1 MGAEFSKSIM
11 TSLSK
16 SPNAFSQSNNDQV
29 MLESSKNVNIET
41 QLTKTRRFHTIEKF
55 VIVWLDSTI
64 NQLDEH
70 CQNIIT
76 QLRSIIN
83 SVELFTDLDLC
94 VDYITEIKVEKIF
107 LIVSESIGEIIV
119 PLIEQIAELD
129 SIYVLCTNNY
139 PHEQWDKKYK
149 KVKGISIQIES
160 ICHTLKRDVNQY
172 DNDLT
177 LISVISSTSTNNLN
191 DLDATFMYSQLIKE
205 ILLEFKYDEEAKNDL
220 VTFWR
225 HQYLYNN
232 NQLNIIEDFERDY
245 HRHSPIWW
253 YTRELFTY
261 SMINKALRTLDVEV
275 ITKMGFFMRD
285 LHQEIKQLYSK
296 LDKRQSFLTYR
307 GQGISNVEF
316 DKIKTNRGGLLS
328 FNNFLS
334 TSTDREV
341 SFAFADSARDN
352 PNLIGIFFHM
362 EIDPSVA
369 PTPFTSLNNISYYPA
384 ENEILFSM
392 HTIFRIGNIDMID
405 DRLCQIN
412 LTLTSDHDEQLKHL
426 TDYMREKAEGCPGLH
441 QLGALTMEMGEFNKA
456 EEIYMTL
463 LSMTSHPYA
472 KECAIL
478 YHQLGCIKD
487 DQSDLTSALAYYKQ
501 ALDIYL
507 TFRSP
512 NDSRLAATYS
522 NIGMV
527 LHKQGDLN
535 GALEYYRH
543 ALNCVLHARKPDPEK
558 IASGYNNIGEVLREQ
573 GNYSEATKS
582 YERALEIRLH
592 KLPSGH
598 PSYATTYTNIGLVH
612 HSKGDYLTALSYH
625 QKAYVIQQKSLPPNH
640 YLLAITHF
648 NISNAFIGLLR
659 YEEAIEHA
667 EKALTIG
674 CHTMSPNST
683 ELRRIKQYVD
693 ELRQL
698 SLT

>member
-1 MGAEFSKSIM
+1 
-11 TSLSK
+11 
-16 SPNAFSQSNNDQV
+16 
-29 MLESSKNVNIET
+29 
-41 QLTKTRRFHTIEKF
+41 
-55 VIVWLDSTI
+55 
-64 NQLDEH
+64 
-70 CQNIIT
+70 
-76 QLRSIIN
+76 
-83 SVELFTDLDLC
+83 
-94 VDYITEIKVEKIF
+94 
-107 LIVSESIGEIIV
+107 
-119 PLIEQIAELD
+119 
-129 SIYVLCTNNY
+129 
-139 PHEQWDKKYK
+139 
-149 KVKGISIQIES
+149 
-160 ICHTLKRDVNQY
+160 
-172 DNDLT
+172 
-177 LISVISSTSTNNLN
+177 
-191 DLDATFMYSQLIKE
+191 
-205 ILLEFKYDEEAKNDL
+205 
-220 VTFWR
+220 
-225 HQYLYNN
+225 
-232 NQLNIIEDFERDY
+232 
-245 HRHSPIWW
+245 
-253 YTRELFTY
+253 
-261 SMINKALRTLDVEV
+261 MINKALRTLDVEV